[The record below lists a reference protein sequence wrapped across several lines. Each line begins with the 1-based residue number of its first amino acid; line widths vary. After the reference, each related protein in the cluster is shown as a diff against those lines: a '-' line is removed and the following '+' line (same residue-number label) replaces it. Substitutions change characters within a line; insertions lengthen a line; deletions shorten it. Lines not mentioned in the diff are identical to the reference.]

1 MPTELPI
8 PKPTNPGTE
17 KMPEDPSDVERQKVI
32 DGEPESDLPDPVPG
46 LVPGTVVPGVPG
58 VM

>member
-1 MPTELPI
+1 MPTELPK

-32 DGEPESDLPDPVPG
+32 DGEPESDLPDPRPD
-46 LVPGTVVPGVPG
+46 LIPGTVVPGVPG